1 MTASSPPST
10 TKPSIMT
17 NVWRDLPRPIHGLA
31 PMEDVTD
38 TVFRRLIIGWGRPDV
53 VFTEFIHAGLVIEPR
68 GKRPGLSPRLV
79 HSPIERP
86 IVAQIWGNDPE
97 QYARASLRLRELG
110 FDAIDINMGCP
121 VPKIRNRG
129 ACSALIRNP
138 TLASELI
145 DAAKTGGLPVSVK
158 TRIGFDRVETEEWA
172 GHLLSSGIDA
182 LTLHGRTA
190 TQESEGP
197 VLWEEIARAARI
209 ARTMGAATAV
219 LGNGDVMS
227 RHEIDTRCARYGLDG
242 VLVGRG
248 VFADPLLFNADPSA
262 RGFRDMTDGDRVAM
276 LGEHVALYREVWG
289 STRNYEI
296 LKKFYKIYL
305 QGLSDP
311 TLRDD
316 LNRTHDYASAESVIG
331 EWFACRRDATR
342 ATGCATRA
350 EPTAA
355 DAR

>member
-1 MTASSPPST
+1 MP
-10 TKPSIMT
+10 

-38 TVFRRLIIGWGRPDV
+38 TVFRRLIIRWGRPDI
-53 VFTEFIHAGLVIEPR
+53 VFTEFIHAGLVVEPR
-68 GKRPGLSPRLV
+68 GKRPGLTPRLI
-79 HSPIERP
+79 HSPTEKP
-86 IVAQIWGNDPE
+86 IAAQIWGNDPE
-97 QYARASLRLRELG
+97 QYARASLRLRDLG

-121 VPKIRNRG
+121 VPKIRRSG

-138 TLASELI
+138 LLAGELI

-158 TRIGFDRVETEEWA
+158 TRIGYDRVETEEWV
-172 GHLLSSGIDA
+172 GHLLCQGIDA

-190 TQESEGP
+190 MQESEGP
-197 VLWEEIARAARI
+197 VQWEEIARAARI
-209 ARTMGAATAV
+209 ARAMRVDTAV

-227 RHEIDTRCARYGLDG
+227 RDEIDSRCARYALDG

-248 VFADPLLFNADPSA
+248 VFSDPFLFAIDPA
-262 RGFRDMTDGDRVAM
+262 RTGFAGLSDSDKVAM
-276 LGEHVALYREVWG
+276 LCEHVALYREVWG
-289 STRNYEI
+289 ATRNYEI

-305 QGLSDP
+305 QGFADP
-311 TLRDD
+311 TLRDE

-331 EWFACRRDATR
+331 RWFATR
-342 ATGCATRA
+342 T
-350 EPTAA
+350 EPTAV